1 MIEVI
6 KSVDDLARQKWDV
19 LVPTMGA
26 LHAGHQSLIKLG
38 KNLGEKVIV
47 SIFVNPLQFENKS
60 DLESYPKSFEQD
72 LQIAE
77 EAGAAAVF
85 TPSELDIYPG
95 QIEKIEAGSIGDI
108 FEGKSRQGHFTG
120 VLTVVKRLF
129 DLVQPKHA
137 VFGEKDFQQLF
148 LIKKMV
154 NDLKLPVNVV
164 AAPTIRDSSNLALSS
179 RNSRLSVEDKKVA
192 QVIYQALTQNN
203 IEDAR
208 VLMKKVD
215 GFSLDYLEVI
225 DEQSFTLATPD
236 TKNKRLIIAG
246 WVNQVRLIDNMAMGS
261 KR

>member
-6 KSVDDLARQKWDV
+6 KSVDGLARQKWDV

-60 DLESYPKSFEQD
+60 DLESYPKIFEQD
-72 LQIAE
+72 LQFAK
-77 EAGAAAVF
+77 EAGATAVF
-85 TPSELDIYPG
+85 TPSESDIYPG
-95 QIEKIEAGSIGDI
+95 QIEKIEAGSVGDI
-108 FEGKSRQGHFTG
+108 FEGKSRPGHFSG

-129 DLVQPKHA
+129 DLVNPRHA

-148 LIKKMV
+148 LINKMV
-154 NDLKLPVNVV
+154 NDLKLPVNIV

-192 QVIYQALTQNN
+192 QVIYQALTQND

-208 VLMKKVD
+208 ALMKKVD
-215 GFSLDYLEVI
+215 GFSLDYLELI

>member
-60 DLESYPKSFEQD
+60 DLESYPKSFVQD

-77 EAGAAAVF
+77 EAGATAVF
-85 TPSELDIYPG
+85 TPSESDIYSG

-108 FEGKSRQGHFTG
+108 FEGKSRPGHFTG

-154 NDLKLPVNVV
+154 NDLNLPVNIV

-192 QVIYQALTQNN
+192 QVIYQALTQND

-208 VLMKKVD
+208 ALMKKVD
-215 GFSLDYLEVI
+215 GFSLDYLELI

>member
-6 KSVDDLARQKWDV
+6 KSVDGLARQKWDV

-72 LQIAE
+72 LQFAK
-77 EAGAAAVF
+77 EAGATAVF
-85 TPSELDIYPG
+85 TPSESDIYPG

-108 FEGKSRQGHFTG
+108 FEGKSRPGHFSG

-192 QVIYQALTQNN
+192 QVMYQALTQNN

-208 VLMKKVD
+208 ALMKKVD
-215 GFSLDYLEVI
+215 GFSLDYLELI

>member
-38 KNLGEKVIV
+38 KNLGGKVIV

-72 LQIAE
+72 LQFAK
-77 EAGAAAVF
+77 EAGATAVF

-154 NDLKLPVNVV
+154 NNLKLPVNVV

-192 QVIYQALTQNN
+192 HVIYKALIQNN

-208 VLMKKVD
+208 ELIKKVD
-215 GFSLDYLEVI
+215 GFSLDYLELV
-225 DEQSFTLATPD
+225 DEESFTLATPE
-236 TKNKRLIIAG
+236 TRNKRLIIAG

>member
-72 LQIAE
+72 LQFAK
-77 EAGAAAVF
+77 EAGATAVF

-95 QIEKIEAGSIGDI
+95 QIEKIEAGSVGDI
-108 FEGKSRQGHFTG
+108 FEGKSRPGHFSG

-154 NDLKLPVNVV
+154 NDLKLPVNIV

-208 VLMKKVD
+208 VLIKKVD
-215 GFSLDYLEVI
+215 GFSLDYLELV
-225 DEQSFTLATPD
+225 DEESFTLATPE
-236 TKNKRLIIAG
+236 TRNKRLIIAG

>member
-38 KNLGEKVIV
+38 KDLGEKVIV

-60 DLESYPKSFEQD
+60 DLESYPKTFEQD
-72 LQIAE
+72 LQFAK
-77 EAGAAAVF
+77 EAGATAVF
-85 TPSELDIYPG
+85 TPSESDIYPG
-95 QIEKIEAGSIGDI
+95 QIEKIEAGSVGDI
-108 FEGKSRQGHFTG
+108 FEGKSRPGHFSG

-129 DLVQPKHA
+129 DLVNPRHA

-148 LIKKMV
+148 LINKMV
-154 NDLKLPVNVV
+154 NDLKLPVNIV

-208 VLMKKVD
+208 AFMKKVD
-215 GFSLDYLEVI
+215 GFSLDYLELI

>member
-95 QIEKIEAGSIGDI
+95 QIEKIEAGSVGDI
-108 FEGKSRQGHFTG
+108 FEGRSRPGHFSG

-192 QVIYQALTQNN
+192 QVIYQALAQNN

-208 VLMKKVD
+208 ELIKKVD
-215 GFSLDYLEVI
+215 GFSLDYLELV
-225 DEQSFTLATPD
+225 DEESFTLATPE
-236 TKNKRLIIAG
+236 TRNKRLIIAG

>member
-38 KNLGEKVIV
+38 KDLGEKVIV

-60 DLESYPKSFEQD
+60 DLESYPKTFEQD
-72 LQIAE
+72 LQFAK
-77 EAGAAAVF
+77 EAGATAVF
-85 TPSELDIYPG
+85 TPSESDIYPG
-95 QIEKIEAGSIGDI
+95 QIEKIEAGSVGDI
-108 FEGKSRQGHFTG
+108 FEGKSRPGHFSG

-129 DLVQPKHA
+129 DLVNPRHA

-192 QVIYQALTQNN
+192 QVMYQALTQNN

-208 VLMKKVD
+208 ALMKKVG
-215 GFSLDYLEVI
+215 GFSLDYLELI

>member
-72 LQIAE
+72 LQFAK
-77 EAGAAAVF
+77 EAGATAVF

-95 QIEKIEAGSIGDI
+95 QIEKIEAGSVGDI
-108 FEGKSRQGHFTG
+108 FEGRSRPGHFSG

-148 LIKKMV
+148 LIEKMV
-154 NDLKLPVNVV
+154 NDLKLPVNIV

-203 IEDAR
+203 IENAR
-208 VLMKKVD
+208 ELLKKVD
-215 GFSLDYLEVI
+215 GFSLDYLEEI
-225 DEQSFTLATPD
+225 DEHSFTLATPD

>member
-72 LQIAE
+72 LQFAK
-77 EAGAAAVF
+77 EAGATAVF
-85 TPSELDIYPG
+85 TPSESDIYPG

-108 FEGKSRQGHFTG
+108 FEGKSRPGHFSG

-129 DLVQPKHA
+129 DLVNPRHA

-148 LIKKMV
+148 LINKMV
-154 NDLKLPVNVV
+154 NDLKLPVNIV

-208 VLMKKVD
+208 ALMKKVD
-215 GFSLDYLEVI
+215 GFSLDYLELI

>member
-95 QIEKIEAGSIGDI
+95 QIEKIEAGSVGDI
-108 FEGKSRQGHFTG
+108 FEGKSRPGHFSG

-192 QVIYQALTQNN
+192 QVIYQALAQNN

-208 VLMKKVD
+208 ELIKKVD
-215 GFSLDYLEVI
+215 GFSLDYLELV
-225 DEQSFTLATPD
+225 DEESFTLATPE
-236 TKNKRLIIAG
+236 TRNKRLIIAG

>member
-38 KNLGEKVIV
+38 KDLGEKVIV

-60 DLESYPKSFEQD
+60 DLESYPKTFEQD
-72 LQIAE
+72 LQFAK
-77 EAGAAAVF
+77 EAGATAVF
-85 TPSELDIYPG
+85 TPSESDIYPG
-95 QIEKIEAGSIGDI
+95 QIEKIEAGSVGDI
-108 FEGKSRQGHFTG
+108 FEGKSRPGHFSG

-129 DLVQPKHA
+129 DLVNPRHA

-208 VLMKKVD
+208 ALMKKVD
-215 GFSLDYLEVI
+215 GFSLDYLELI

>member
-72 LQIAE
+72 LQFAK
-77 EAGAAAVF
+77 EAGATAVF
-85 TPSELDIYPG
+85 TPSESDIYPG
-95 QIEKIEAGSIGDI
+95 QIEKIEAGSVGDI
-108 FEGKSRQGHFTG
+108 FEGKSRPGHFSG

-154 NDLKLPVNVV
+154 NNLKLPVNVV

-208 VLMKKVD
+208 ELIKKVD
-215 GFSLDYLEVI
+215 GFSLDYLELI

>member
-72 LQIAE
+72 LQFAK
-77 EAGAAAVF
+77 EAGATAVF
-85 TPSELDIYPG
+85 TPSESDIYPG

-108 FEGKSRQGHFTG
+108 FEGKSRPGHFTG

-192 QVIYQALTQNN
+192 QVMYQALTQNN

-208 VLMKKVD
+208 ALMKKVD
-215 GFSLDYLEVI
+215 GFSLDYLELI

>member
-38 KNLGEKVIV
+38 KDLGEKVIV

-72 LQIAE
+72 LQLAKE
-77 EAGAAAVF
+77 DGATAVF
-85 TPSELDIYPG
+85 TPSESDIYPG
-95 QIEKIEAGSIGDI
+95 QIEKIEAGSVGDI
-108 FEGKSRQGHFTG
+108 FEGKSRPGHFTG

-192 QVIYQALTQNN
+192 QVMYQALTQNN

-208 VLMKKVD
+208 ALMKKVD
-215 GFSLDYLEVI
+215 GFSLDYLELI

>member
-6 KSVDDLARQKWDV
+6 KSVDGLARQKWDV

-72 LQIAE
+72 LQFAK
-77 EAGAAAVF
+77 EAGATAVF
-85 TPSELDIYPG
+85 TPSESDIYPG
-95 QIEKIEAGSIGDI
+95 QIEKIEAGSVGDI
-108 FEGKSRQGHFTG
+108 FEGKSRPGHFTG

-192 QVIYQALTQNN
+192 QVMYQALTQNN

-208 VLMKKVD
+208 ALMKKVD
-215 GFSLDYLEVI
+215 GFSLDYLELI

>member
-77 EAGAAAVF
+77 EAGATAVF

-95 QIEKIEAGSIGDI
+95 QIEKIEAGSVGDI
-108 FEGKSRQGHFTG
+108 FEGRSRPGHFSG

-154 NDLKLPVNVV
+154 NDLKLPVNIV

-208 VLMKKVD
+208 ELLKKVD
-215 GFSLDYLEVI
+215 GFSLDYLEAI
-225 DEQSFTLATPD
+225 DEQGFTPATPD
-236 TKNKRLIIAG
+236 AKNKRLIIAG

>member
-38 KNLGEKVIV
+38 KDLGEKVIV

-72 LQIAE
+72 LQFAK
-77 EAGAAAVF
+77 EAGATAVF
-85 TPSELDIYPG
+85 TPSESDIYPG

-108 FEGKSRQGHFTG
+108 FEGKSRPGHFSG

-129 DLVQPKHA
+129 DLVNPRHA

-148 LIKKMV
+148 LINKMV
-154 NDLKLPVNVV
+154 NDLKLPVNIV

-192 QVIYQALTQNN
+192 QVMYQALTQNN

-208 VLMKKVD
+208 ALMKKVD
-215 GFSLDYLEVI
+215 GFSLDYLELI

>member
-38 KNLGEKVIV
+38 KNLGKKVIV

-72 LQIAE
+72 LQFAK
-77 EAGAAAVF
+77 EAGATAVF

-95 QIEKIEAGSIGDI
+95 QIEKIEAGSVGDI
-108 FEGKSRQGHFTG
+108 FEGRSRPGHFTG

-192 QVIYQALTQNN
+192 QVIYQALAQNN

-208 VLMKKVD
+208 ELIKKVD
-215 GFSLDYLEVI
+215 GFSLDYLELV
-225 DEQSFTLATPD
+225 DEESFTLATPE
-236 TKNKRLIIAG
+236 TRNKRLIIAG

>member
-72 LQIAE
+72 LQFAK
-77 EAGAAAVF
+77 EAGATAVF

-108 FEGKSRQGHFTG
+108 FEGKSRPGHFSG

-137 VFGEKDFQQLF
+137 VFGDKDFQQLF
-148 LIKKMV
+148 LIKRMV
-154 NDLKLPVNVV
+154 NDLKLPVDIV

-179 RNSRLSVEDKKVA
+179 RNSRLSVEEKKVA

-215 GFSLDYLEVI
+215 GFSLDYLEEI
-225 DEQSFTLATPD
+225 DEHSFTLATPD

>member
-95 QIEKIEAGSIGDI
+95 QIEKIEAGSVGDI
-108 FEGKSRQGHFTG
+108 FEGRSRPGHFTG

-192 QVIYQALTQNN
+192 QVMYQALTQNN

-208 VLMKKVD
+208 ALMKKVD
-215 GFSLDYLEVI
+215 GFSLDYLELI

>member
-72 LQIAE
+72 LQFAK
-77 EAGAAAVF
+77 EAGATAVF
-85 TPSELDIYPG
+85 TPSESDIYPG
-95 QIEKIEAGSIGDI
+95 QIEKIEAGSVGDI
-108 FEGKSRQGHFTG
+108 FEGKSRPGHFSG

-192 QVIYQALTQNN
+192 QVMYQALTQNN

-208 VLMKKVD
+208 ALMKKVD
-215 GFSLDYLEVI
+215 GFSLDYLELI

>member
-38 KNLGEKVIV
+38 KDLGEKVIV

-60 DLESYPKSFEQD
+60 DLESYPKTFEQD
-72 LQIAE
+72 LQFAK
-77 EAGAAAVF
+77 EAGATAVF
-85 TPSELDIYPG
+85 TPSESDIYPG
-95 QIEKIEAGSIGDI
+95 QIEKIEAGSVGDI
-108 FEGKSRQGHFTG
+108 FEGKSRPGHFSG

-129 DLVQPKHA
+129 DLVNPRHA

-154 NDLKLPVNVV
+154 NDLKLPVNIV

-192 QVIYQALTQNN
+192 QVIYQALTQND

-208 VLMKKVD
+208 ALMKKVD
-215 GFSLDYLEVI
+215 GFSLDYLELI

>member
-72 LQIAE
+72 LQFAK
-77 EAGAAAVF
+77 EAGATAVF

-108 FEGKSRQGHFTG
+108 FEGRSRPGHFSG

-154 NDLKLPVNVV
+154 NNLKLPVNVV

-192 QVIYQALTQNN
+192 QVIYQALAQNN

-208 VLMKKVD
+208 ELIKKVD
-215 GFSLDYLEVI
+215 GFSLDYLELV
-225 DEQSFTLATPD
+225 DEQSFTLATPE
-236 TKNKRLIIAG
+236 TRNKRLIIAG

>member
-6 KSVDDLARQKWDV
+6 KSVDGLARQKWDV

-72 LQIAE
+72 LQFAK
-77 EAGAAAVF
+77 EAGATAVF
-85 TPSELDIYPG
+85 TPSESDIYPG
-95 QIEKIEAGSIGDI
+95 QIEKIEAGSVGDI
-108 FEGKSRQGHFTG
+108 FEGKSRPGHFTG

-148 LIKKMV
+148 LINKMV
-154 NDLKLPVNVV
+154 NDLKLPVNIV

-192 QVIYQALTQNN
+192 QVIYQALTQND

-208 VLMKKVD
+208 ALMKKVD
-215 GFSLDYLEVI
+215 GFSLDYLELI

-246 WVNQVRLIDNMAMGS
+246 WVNQVRLIDNMGMGS

>member
-108 FEGKSRQGHFTG
+108 FEGRSRPGHFSG

-148 LIKKMV
+148 LIEKMV
-154 NDLKLPVNVV
+154 NDLKLPVNIV

-179 RNSRLSVEDKKVA
+179 RNSRLSVEEKKVA

-203 IEDAR
+203 IENAR
-208 VLMKKVD
+208 ELLKKVD
-215 GFSLDYLEVI
+215 GFSLDYLEEI
-225 DEQSFTLATPD
+225 DEHSFTLATPD

>member
-72 LQIAE
+72 LQFAK
-77 EAGAAAVF
+77 EAGATAVF
-85 TPSELDIYPG
+85 TPSESDIYPG

-108 FEGKSRQGHFTG
+108 FEGKSRPGHFTG

-192 QVIYQALTQNN
+192 QVIYQALTQND

-208 VLMKKVD
+208 ALMKKVD
-215 GFSLDYLEVI
+215 GFSLDYLELI

>member
-72 LQIAE
+72 LQFAK
-77 EAGAAAVF
+77 EAGATAVF
-85 TPSELDIYPG
+85 TPSESDIYPG

-108 FEGKSRQGHFTG
+108 FEGKSRPGHFSG
-120 VLTVVKRLF
+120 VLTVVRRLF
-129 DLVQPKHA
+129 DLVNPRHA

-148 LIKKMV
+148 LINKMV
-154 NDLKLPVNVV
+154 NDLKLPVNIV

-192 QVIYQALTQNN
+192 QVIYQALTQND

-208 VLMKKVD
+208 ALMKKVD
-215 GFSLDYLEVI
+215 GFSLDYLELI

>member
-38 KNLGEKVIV
+38 KNLGGKVIV

-72 LQIAE
+72 LQFAK
-77 EAGAAAVF
+77 EAGATAVF

-95 QIEKIEAGSIGDI
+95 QIEKIEAGSVGDI
-108 FEGKSRQGHFTG
+108 FEGRSRPGHFTG

-192 QVIYQALTQNN
+192 QVIYHALTQNN

-208 VLMKKVD
+208 VLMKKLG
-215 GFSLDYLEVI
+215 GFSLDYLELV
-225 DEQSFTLATPD
+225 DEESFTLATPD

>member
-38 KNLGEKVIV
+38 KDLGEKVIV

-60 DLESYPKSFEQD
+60 DLESYPKTFEQD
-72 LQIAE
+72 LQFAK
-77 EAGAAAVF
+77 EAGATAVF
-85 TPSELDIYPG
+85 TPSESDIYPG
-95 QIEKIEAGSIGDI
+95 QIEKIEAGSVGDI
-108 FEGKSRQGHFTG
+108 FEGKSRPGHFTG
-120 VLTVVKRLF
+120 VLSVVKRLF

-192 QVIYQALTQNN
+192 QVMYQALTQNN

-208 VLMKKVD
+208 ALMKKVD
-215 GFSLDYLEVI
+215 GFSLDYLELI